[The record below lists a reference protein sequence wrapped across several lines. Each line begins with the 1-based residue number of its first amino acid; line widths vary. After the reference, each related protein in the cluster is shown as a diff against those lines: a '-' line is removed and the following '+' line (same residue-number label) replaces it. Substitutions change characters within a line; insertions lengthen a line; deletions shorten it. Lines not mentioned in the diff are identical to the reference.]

1 MAIYKESHFL
11 LSKKI
16 VIFYKFVDPFTTGV
30 RGHTSVKTKPQY
42 SFFNLISISSNKAP
56 EKLVNA
62 EAVSCNFYAGYC
74 RIS

>member
-1 MAIYKESHFL
+1 MAVYKESHFL
-11 LSKKI
+11 LFKKL
-16 VIFYKFVDPFTTGV
+16 VIFYKFVDPFAMGV
-30 RGHTSVKTKPQY
+30 KSQKGVKTKPTY
-42 SFFNLISISSNKAP
+42 SFFNLISKSSNKAP